1 MFLDEFPHMQ
11 ASSAAASA
19 STAKEKVPRSQQ
31 GNLWGASGVF
41 LQFFLQNMDGLNKI
55 KPFTATVNNMEKHDW
70 TNTICDL
77 SHGDQQYVTAC
88 PTTRT
93 ANLLLVMAKTKWP
106 WHMGIHFWDAPLA
119 SHNQAMVYAF
129 LWWPLWKTIIF
140 RQIYFLCSFVASLSS
155 LVLMPKCAV
164 EQVAY
169 QFFRQIHIYIP
180 VISTHQT
187 YPIRCN
193 RLSYPHIS
201 IGTTSPSFLVWD
213 HQPIVGGKSHV
224 FNGWNPSL
232 YLVGGFNPLE
242 KY

>member
-31 GNLWGASGVF
+31 GNLWGASGGF

-70 TNTICDL
+70 TNKNCDL

-106 WHMGIHFWDAPLA
+106 WHMGIHFGMLHLRP
-119 SHNQAMVYAF
+119 
-129 LWWPLWKTIIF
+129 IIKRWF
-140 RQIYFLCSFVASLSS
+140 MHSYGGHFEKQSFSDKSTSFVHL
-155 LVLMPKCAV
+155 LHP
-164 EQVAY
+164 Y
-169 QFFRQIHIYIP
+169 HP
-180 VISTHQT
+180 
-187 YPIRCN
+187 
-193 RLSYPHIS
+193 
-201 IGTTSPSFLVWD
+201 
-213 HQPIVGGKSHV
+213 
-224 FNGWNPSL
+224 
-232 YLVGGFNPLE
+232 
-242 KY
+242 